1 MRNVTSLSQLFDT
14 KMRQAINKDEWELLK
29 AGFGAFLHI
38 SKAKSHDPFIQIT
51 NEVIK
56 LFVYFV

>member
-1 MRNVTSLSQLFDT
+1 MRNVMSLSQLFGT
-14 KMRQAINKDEWELLK
+14 KQAINKDEWELLK

-38 SKAKSHDPFIQIT
+38 SKAKSHDPFIQII
-51 NEVIK
+51 NKVIK

>member
-1 MRNVTSLSQLFDT
+1 MRNVTSLSQLFCT
-14 KMRQAINKDEWELLK
+14 RQAINKDEWELLK

-51 NEVIK
+51 NKVIK
-56 LFVYFV
+56 LFVHFA